1 MAATLHD
8 TDRKTSITWKTF
20 SYEPPSKSLVLT
32 KIQACDDIPTW
43 VDMGGEIMNGLR
55 RQQSVPILC

>member
-1 MAATLHD
+1 MTQVEKRRSRGKL
-8 TDRKTSITWKTF
+8 
-20 SYEPPSKSLVLT
+20 EPPSKSLVLT

>member
-8 TDRKTSITWKTF
+8 TVRKTSITWKTF
-20 SYEPPSKSLVLT
+20 NYEPPSKSVVLT
-32 KIQACDDIPTW
+32 KIQACDHIPTW

-55 RQQSVPILC
+55 RQQSVPILY

>member
-8 TDRKTSITWKTF
+8 TGRKTSITWKTF
-20 SYEPPSKSLVLT
+20 NYEPPSKSVVLT
-32 KIQACDDIPTW
+32 KIQACDHIPTW

>member
-1 MAATLHD
+1 MRLD
-8 TDRKTSITWKTF
+8 DFNVSSIKTAN
-20 SYEPPSKSLVLT
+20 
-32 KIQACDDIPTW
+32 QACDDIPTW